1 MADGN
6 HLDIVGTH
14 IAHDFAHVLVCF
26 AQADHDAGFGWDMW
40 HHFFI
45 ATQKLEGVL
54 VVGTRTGFFIQAWM
68 GFQVVVH
75 HVGWCFCQ
83 DFQCDVQT
91 AAEIGNEDFD
101 FGIRAG
107 FADGFNTVGEV
118 LCATITQVVTV
129 DGSNHD
135 IAQVHGFDGFGQV
148 FRLVRI
154 QHVGAAMANVAE
166 RATAGTNITHDH
178 ECGRTLGKAFADV
191 WTRCFFAYGMHF
203 LFAKNVFDFKEFLAW

>member
-26 AQADHDAGFGWDMW
+26 AQADHDAGLGRDMG
-40 HHFFI
+40 HHFFV
-45 ATQKLEGVL
+45 AAQEVEGVL
-54 VVGTRTGFFIQAWM
+54 VVGTRTGFFIQARM

-75 HVGWCFCQ
+75 HVRRCFCQ
-83 DFQCDVQT
+83 DFQCDVQA
-91 AAEIGNEDFD
+91 AAEVGNEDFD

-107 FADGFNTVGEV
+107 FSDGFDAVGEV
-118 LCATITQVVTV
+118 LCAAIAQIVAV
-129 DGSNHD
+129 DRCNDD
-135 IAQVHGFDGFGQV
+135 IAQVHGFDGFGQM

-154 QHVGAAMANVAE
+154 QHIGAAMANVAE
-166 RATAGTNITHDH
+166 WAAAGTNIAHDH
-178 ECGRTLGKAFADV
+178 ECGRTLGKAFADIG
-191 WTRCFFAYGMHF
+191 TRCFFAHGMHF